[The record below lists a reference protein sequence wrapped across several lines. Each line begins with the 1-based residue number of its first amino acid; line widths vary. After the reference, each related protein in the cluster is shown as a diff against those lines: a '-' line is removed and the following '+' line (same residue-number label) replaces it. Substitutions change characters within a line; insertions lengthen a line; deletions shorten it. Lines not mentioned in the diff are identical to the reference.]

1 MPSDHQLQHVS
12 KWDSAHGWVHIT
24 PEEIADNCKRSISAN
39 EKQFLCECC
48 NQYASFIYSIQ
59 NTPHFKHPKGS
70 NDCEE
75 KLSRET
81 FYKEN
86 RLGFSLPLKIINPND
101 LFEKK
106 RLRLAIGFLPL
117 PAVTIKQAEERKAAV
132 SITCDKQKLPYKE
145 FLISQERFSTEHISY
160 QPIGNNIASEYRLL
174 YPNVQDLLHDIWP
187 PIVKGISQ
195 EGTLFDGKTGK
206 RLPDTPFV
214 SIGKPYLLLRQ
225 RKIDN
230 LSPFINDSLCCKD
243 SYDQPWYIYKIET
256 KELNKASS
264 DFFLRYRAT
273 LTDEVSELIPL
284 WPLATISSHV
294 MNCQISQSGTHK
306 LFFYVSGNNILE
318 SGKSTLTV
326 QDKSVHGK
334 KLQWFDLPPRD
345 RSFDSKTQQQQI
357 LTMSRFSHHLRVLR
371 YIVTQENRASV
382 PPLPALNITVRDSHG
397 ISYSSGIY
405 NKLPHKKHLYI
416 DSSDLGYDGF
426 IEIQHIGTPTKR
438 IALFA
443 KHSPNLSVQWGDSIR
458 VFIGM
463 DLAVHLTF
471 QKRAQENNKDTKLL
485 SRLRA
490 LVAGASIPI
499 PHTLGG
505 IATKL
510 QDCPMTRQW
519 LLQQIRHGKINVRAL
534 NLLIHTHGRTR

>member
-1 MPSDHQLQHVS
+1 MEGHHKLQHVS
-12 KWDSAHGWVHIT
+12 EWDPTHGWQHTV
-24 PEEIADNCKRSISAN
+24 PEKAQKHKRSIPSN
-39 EKQFLCECC
+39 EKRFLCECC
-48 NQYASFIYSIQ
+48 NQYASFVYS
-59 NTPHFKHPKGS
+59 NKVASHFKHPKGS

-106 RLRLAIGFLPL
+106 QLRLAIGFLPL

-160 QPIGNNIASEYRLL
+160 QPIENNIASEYRLL
-174 YPNVQDLLHDIWP
+174 YPNVQGLLRYIWP
-187 PIVKGISQ
+187 PIVKGLSQ
-195 EGTLFDGKTGK
+195 EGTLFDGETGK

-214 SIGKPYLLLRQ
+214 SVGKPYLLLSQ
-225 RKIDN
+225 RRIDN
-230 LSPFINDSLCCKD
+230 PSAFINKSQCCKD
-243 SYDQPWYIYKIET
+243 SYGHTWYAYRIEA
-256 KELNKASS
+256 KEFNKASN

-273 LTDEVSELIPL
+273 LTDEISELIPL

-294 MNCQISQSGTHK
+294 MNCQIPQSRTHK
-306 LFFYVSGNNILE
+306 LFFYMSGNNILE
-318 SGKSTLTV
+318 SSEPTLTA
-326 QDKSVHGK
+326 QAKSVHGN
-334 KLQWFDLPPRD
+334 KLQWCNLEPQD
-345 RSFDSKTQQQQI
+345 RPFDSKTPQQQI

-371 YIVTQENRASV
+371 YIVTQENSV
-382 PPLPALNITVRDSHG
+382 FTPPPPAFNITVKDSHG

-405 NKLPHKKHLYI
+405 NKLPRKKHLYI
-416 DSSDLGYDGF
+416 DNLDLGYDGF

-443 KHSPNLSVQWGDSIR
+443 KHPVQLSVQWRDSIR
-458 VFIGM
+458 VFVGM
-463 DLAVHLTF
+463 DLAAHLTF
-471 QKRAQENNKDTKLL
+471 QKKKQENSKDTELL

-499 PHTLGG
+499 PHTLGS

-510 QDCPMTRQW
+510 QDCPITRQW
-519 LLQQIRHGKINVRAL
+519 LLQQIRRGRINVKAL
-534 NLLIHTHGRTR
+534 QLLIHTLGRTR